1 MEQVEFKRVIVL
13 ENNGSNYP
21 AWKFQIIIILRTAG
35 VYEIVDK
42 SRLPGASE
50 ESKKKWSEDDL
61 KAQRVIVT
69 SISERVITHLIACK
83 SSADMWTRI
92 QALFGKTTEA
102 NLHSLQQRFYAYVF
116 KNDGVAA
123 HIADLENLS
132 HELKSCGDEISEN
145 MLVNKI
151 LMTLPESFKH
161 FHSAWDS
168 SPEKTLNS
176 LTSRLI
182 AEEERI
188 RNRDKRDEGM
198 VEAFSAEKSNWRS
211 KFPRRIENESKERRF
226 AKKNVICNY
235 CKKRGH
241 CERDC
246 WFKKKKVE
254 QRSSASSTRS
264 NYALMSNTEGESKC
278 DWYLD
283 SGASQHM
290 TFNRSWFK
298 NYEKLNIK
306 EYIVIGDG
314 TRLAV
319 EGRGSIAVNIRKKNN
334 DTISC
339 TIERVLHVPDLKCS
353 LFSASAVA
361 DKGYTIITNKRQCKI
376 IKDNGIIILG
386 ERDGNLFR
394 VKMDLEKDTQAYV
407 GSKENRSL
415 KLWHENVTQCRKI
428 LKNFGFEY
436 NENEEFQCESCIYG
450 KQTREKFPN
459 STTKSQGEFTT
470 KMEEKSIQTMSVIF
484 PKSPENSEL
493 VNGTIENEIQEEI
506 TNEIVEHVDEST
518 ENRTLR
524 DRNVLKVPTKYNDY
538 VCMLSDDD
546 VNFSQAMKSKEWKK
560 AMKKEIDAQL
570 QNQTWELTSLPHNK
584 KSLNCMWIYK
594 LKSNGLHK
602 ARGKGYV
609 QWFIKELKQ
618 FAEDVET
625 VFL

>member
-1 MEQVEFKRVIVL
+1 MEQFEFKRVIVL
-13 ENNGSNYP
+13 EKNGSNYP

-35 VYEIVDK
+35 VYVNK

-69 SISERVITHLIACK
+69 SVSERVITHLIACK

-102 NLHSLQQRFYAYVF
+102 NSHFLQQRFYAYVF

-151 LMTLPESFKH
+151 LMTSPESFKH

-182 AEEERI
+182 AKEERI
-188 RNRDKRDEGM
+188 RSRDNRDEGM

-211 KFPRRIENESKERRF
+211 KYPRKIENESKERRF

-254 QRSSASSTRS
+254 QRSYISSTS
-264 NYALMSNTEGESKC
+264 SKYALMSNTEGESKC

-283 SGASQHM
+283 TGASQHM
-290 TFNRSWFK
+290 TFK

-319 EGRGSIAVNIRKKNN
+319 EGRGTISVNIWKKNN

-339 TIERVLHVPDLKCS
+339 TIERVLHVPDLKCC
-353 LFSASAVA
+353 LFSASAIA
-361 DKGYTIITNKRQCKI
+361 DKGYTIITNKRQCEI
-376 IKDNGIIILG
+376 IKDNEIIILG
-386 ERDGNLFR
+386 ERVGNLFR
-394 VKMDLEKDTQAYV
+394 LKMDLEKDTQAYV

-415 KLWHENVTQCRKI
+415 KHWHELLVHQNVTQCRKI
-428 LKNFGFEY
+428 LKNFGCEH

-459 STTKSQGEFTT
+459 STTVTSK
-470 KMEEKSIQTMSVIF
+470 
-484 PKSPENSEL
+484 PE
-493 VNGTIENEIQEEI
+493 II
-506 TNEIVEHVDEST
+506 
-518 ENRTLR
+518 
-524 DRNVLKVPTKYNDY
+524 
-538 VCMLSDDD
+538 
-546 VNFSQAMKSKEWKK
+546 
-560 AMKKEIDAQL
+560 
-570 QNQTWELTSLPHNK
+570 
-584 KSLNCMWIYK
+584 
-594 LKSNGLHK
+594 LH
-602 ARGKGYV
+602 R
-609 QWFIKELKQ
+609 Q
-618 FAEDVET
+618 
-625 VFL
+625 

>member
-35 VYEIVDK
+35 VYDIVDK

-69 SISERVITHLIACK
+69 SVSERVITHLIACK

-188 RNRDKRDEGM
+188 RNRDNRDEGM

-211 KFPRRIENESKERRF
+211 KYPRKIENESKERRF

-254 QRSSASSTRS
+254 QRSSTSSTRS

-298 NYEKLNIK
+298 NY
-306 EYIVIGDG
+306 
-314 TRLAV
+314 
-319 EGRGSIAVNIRKKNN
+319 
-334 DTISC
+334 
-339 TIERVLHVPDLKCS
+339 
-353 LFSASAVA
+353 
-361 DKGYTIITNKRQCKI
+361 
-376 IKDNGIIILG
+376 
-386 ERDGNLFR
+386 
-394 VKMDLEKDTQAYV
+394 
-407 GSKENRSL
+407 
-415 KLWHENVTQCRKI
+415 
-428 LKNFGFEY
+428 
-436 NENEEFQCESCIYG
+436 
-450 KQTREKFPN
+450 
-459 STTKSQGEFTT
+459 
-470 KMEEKSIQTMSVIF
+470 
-484 PKSPENSEL
+484 
-493 VNGTIENEIQEEI
+493 
-506 TNEIVEHVDEST
+506 
-518 ENRTLR
+518 
-524 DRNVLKVPTKYNDY
+524 
-538 VCMLSDDD
+538 
-546 VNFSQAMKSKEWKK
+546 
-560 AMKKEIDAQL
+560 
-570 QNQTWELTSLPHNK
+570 
-584 KSLNCMWIYK
+584 
-594 LKSNGLHK
+594 
-602 ARGKGYV
+602 
-609 QWFIKELKQ
+609 
-618 FAEDVET
+618 
-625 VFL
+625 